1 MVRRS
6 TWIVLAI
13 FVLMVAAAVLL
24 PRLQKTDETP
34 ESTATNQPTQIKVYD
49 LGLEDV
55 VWIQFMDM
63 QGKLVEVE
71 RESPTADWVM
81 VGETVDT
88 SDSIRIGS
96 IAGQLM
102 AMQALRTFETEL
114 GVNAVGIDNPNYT
127 VTVRT
132 ATGDVIINKIG
143 NLNAVGSGYYIK
155 VDDEPVVIVAKI
167 VLDEILGILTEPP
180 LAATPTP
187 EATETELPEI
197 EQTPTP

>member
-81 VGETVDT
+81 VGESVDT

>member
-1 MVRRS
+1 
-6 TWIVLAI
+6 
-13 FVLMVAAAVLL
+13 MVAAAVLL

>member
-49 LGLEDV
+49 LGLEDI

-114 GVNAVGIDNPNYT
+114 GVDAVGIDNPNYT

-132 ATGDVIINKIG
+132 TTGDVIINKIG

>member
-167 VLDEILGILTEPP
+167 VIDEILGILTEPP

>member
-49 LGLEDV
+49 LGLEDI

-187 EATETELPEI
+187 EATDTELPEI